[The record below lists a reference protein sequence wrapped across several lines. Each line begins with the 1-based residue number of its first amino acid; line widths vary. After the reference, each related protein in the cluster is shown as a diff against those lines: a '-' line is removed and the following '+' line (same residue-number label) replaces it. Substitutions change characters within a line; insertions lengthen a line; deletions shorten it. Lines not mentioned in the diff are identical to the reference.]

1 MGKRLAKKVLVIGW
15 DAGDW
20 KVINPLIDEG
30 KMPALEKLINRGV
43 MGNMATLEPPF
54 SPMLWTSI
62 ATGVRADKHGIL
74 GFTEP
79 SPDGS
84 GVRPVSCTS
93 RKVKA
98 IWNILT
104 QHDLK
109 TNVIGWWPSHP
120 AEPVNGVTVS
130 NLYQRANHSLIKG
143 WPMMSGTVHPVE
155 LESTF
160 STLRIHPDE
169 LTQAHIQPFVPH
181 CAEVDQEKDG
191 RLGGLSKIIADTA
204 TIHSAATWT
213 MENTEWDFMGVYY
226 DGIDHFGH
234 GFMKFHPPQMNGVPD
249 EIFRMY
255 KDVINAGYRMH
266 DMMLDR
272 LVELAGE
279 DTTIILVSDHGFHSD
294 HLRPGTLPKE
304 PAAPALEHNPFGI
317 VVMAGPNI
325 KKDERIYGATL
336 LDITPTLLTLFGLPV
351 GEDMEGHAL
360 VQAFEEEVVVDS
372 IPSWEDIEGEDG
384 MHPAD
389 LADDE
394 VTSKEVMQQLIDL
407 GYIDDPGPNL
417 QKSIDRTAKE
427 LQFNLARVFIGARKY
442 TDAIPILEELY
453 KNEPDESRFA
463 LRLATCYQQ
472 CFRMEECR
480 EVITALRD
488 LQAKKKKDKEDK
500 KVELEEKA
508 VVMRKK
514 RQDEIER
521 LKKEGKDPEKE
532 MKKKTARGRKRQ
544 QGRSDMVEGA
554 GMPSVDFLEGSLL
567 LGENKPKE
575 ALKCFLTALKGNPRS
590 TKINL
595 QVARCYM
602 QTKKWDEAEKSLR
615 FALSIDPDL
624 AEAYHSLAIGYL
636 RREMY
641 AESIEE
647 ALNAVGLVYHF
658 PFAHYHL
665 GEALYHFGEVE
676 RAGEAF
682 NVCLSMAPNVGK
694 ARNWLVKIY
703 EELGKTEE
711 AENQKKILSELSKGN
726 ITVVSGLP
734 RSGTSM
740 MMQMLEIG
748 GHELYVDGE
757 RSADESNP
765 KGYLEHES
773 VKRLARD
780 SSWLSKVE
788 GGAVKV
794 ISHLLKHLP
803 AKFNYKVIFMER
815 DVEEVVTSQHAML
828 TRLGKSKGEGYPMNI
843 DLAFRKNLEGI
854 AEWDK
859 KHQNVEILYVKH
871 IEVLNDPIAHAKRVN
886 TFLGMELDVTKMASV
901 VDKSLHRSKTIAS
914 KTEEEVS

>member
-15 DAGDW
+15 DAADW

-43 MGNMATLEPPF
+43 MGNFATLEPPF

-130 NLYQRANHSLIKG
+130 NLYQRANNALNEG
-143 WPMMSGTVHPVE
+143 WPMLPGTVHPPE
-155 LESTF
+155 LEDTF
-160 STLRIHPDE
+160 ATLRIHPDE

-181 CAEVDQEKDG
+181 CAEVDQDRDS
-191 RLGGLSKIIADTA
+191 RLGGLSKIIADA
-204 TIHSAATWT
+204 ASIHSAATWT

-226 DGIDHFGH
+226 DAIDHFGH

-249 EIFRMY
+249 DIFRMY
-255 KDVINAGYRMH
+255 KDVVNAGYLYH
-266 DMMLDR
+266 DMILDR
-272 LVELAGE
+272 LITLAGE
-279 DTTIILVSDHGFHSD
+279 DTTIMLISDHGFHSD

-336 LDITPTLLTLFGLPV
+336 LDVTPTILTLFGLPV
-351 GEDMEGHAL
+351 GEDMEGHSL
-360 VQAFEEEVVVDS
+360 VQAFEDEVTVDS
-372 IPSWEDIEGEDG
+372 IPSWENIKGEDG
-384 MHPAD
+384 MHPKD
-389 LADDE
+389 LATDE
-394 VTSKEVMQQLIDL
+394 ETSKEVMQQLIDL
-407 GYIDDPGPNL
+407 GYIEDPGPNV
-417 QKSIDRTAKE
+417 QISIDRTAKE
-427 LQFNLARVFIGARKY
+427 LEFNLARVFIGARKY
-442 TDAIPILEELY
+442 VEAIPILEKLY
-453 KNEPDESRFA
+453 KAEPDESRFA

-480 EVITALRD
+480 EVITDLRD
-488 LQAKKKKDKEDK
+488 LQAKKKQEKEDK
-500 KVELEEKA
+500 KVEIEAKA
-508 VVMRKK
+508 VEMRKK
-514 RQDEIER
+514 REEEIDR
-521 LKKEGKDPEKE
+521 LKAEGKDPEKE
-532 MKKKTARGRKRQ
+532 LKKKKVRGRKRQ

-567 LGENKPKE
+567 LGESKPKE
-575 ALKCFLTALKGNPRS
+575 ALKFFLLALDGNPRS

-595 QVARCYM
+595 QVARCHM
-602 QTKKWDEAEKSLR
+602 QLKSWDEAQKSLK
-615 FALSIDPDL
+615 FALTIDPDL
-624 AEAYHSLAIGYL
+624 SEAFHSLSICHLRKKEYSEAI
-636 RREMY
+636 EN
-641 AESIEE
+641 
-647 ALNAVGLVYHF
+647 ALNAVGLIYHF

-665 GEALYHFGEVE
+665 GEALYHYGEVE
-676 RAGEAF
+676 RASEAF

-694 ARNWLVKIY
+694 ARTWLIKIY
-703 EELGKTEE
+703 EELGEQVK
-711 AENQKKILSELSKGN
+711 ADKQKEILQELSKGN
-726 ITVVSGLP
+726 LTIVSGLP

-740 MMQMLEIG
+740 MMQMLEKG
-748 GHELYVDGE
+748 GHEMFVDGE

-765 KGYLEHES
+765 KGYLEHEA

-780 SSWLSKVE
+780 ATWLEDVGE
-788 GGAVKV
+788 GAVKI
-794 ISHLLKHLP
+794 ISHLLRNLP
-803 AKFNYKVIFMER
+803 VKYNYKIVFMLR
-815 DVEEVVTSQHAML
+815 DVEEVVTSQNEML
-828 TRLGKSKGEGYPMNI
+828 KRDGKSKGDAYPMNI
-843 DLAFRKNLEGI
+843 DLAFRKNLENI
-854 AEWDK
+854 ETWVK
-859 KHQNVEILYVKH
+859 KNQNIDILYVNH
-871 IEVLNDPIAHAKRVN
+871 IDVLADPLANAKKVN
-886 TFLGMELDVTKMASV
+886 AFLGKTMDVKEMASV
-901 VDKSLHRSKTIAS
+901 VDKSLHRSKSRS
-914 KTEEEVS
+914 KGAEEVS